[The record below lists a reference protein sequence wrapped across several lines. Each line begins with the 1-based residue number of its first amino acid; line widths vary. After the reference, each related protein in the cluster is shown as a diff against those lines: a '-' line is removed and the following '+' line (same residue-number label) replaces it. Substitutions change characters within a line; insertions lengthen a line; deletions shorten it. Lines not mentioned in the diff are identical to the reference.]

1 VRDLTKAWLLSYDSP
16 NTRDAYRREI
26 ERWFGFC
33 AEIGLDPLQ
42 AQKSHGNVYR
52 QWLELQA
59 GKPIPPKTMNL
70 RISAVS
76 SWYDYL
82 FDEDVID
89 ANRFKGTRRPKVNRQ
104 RSETVGLARAEAR
117 DVLYAADHD
126 HGRERLRTAALIR
139 LLMETGVRVTEAL
152 TARLPDLGHERG
164 HRTLRI
170 VGKGDKPKTR
180 KIPPTAAHAIDVY
193 LTHRAE
199 RAGTTVKELTGPL
212 FVSASGRRLDRK
224 DVYDLVERIGRQAGI
239 AGLHPHQL
247 RRTFATLAEEA
258 GVSVRKIQEVL
269 DHVNSSTTDT
279 YVTTARRLED
289 DPSDLVAAAIE

>member
-1 VRDLTKAWLLSYDSP
+1 MTVELTPPAGDDLACPLGQVRDLSKAWLLSYDSP

-33 AEIGLDPLQ
+33 AEIGLDPSQ
-42 AQKSHGNVYR
+42 ARKSHGNVYR

-59 GKPIPPKTMNL
+59 GKPIPPKTMSL

-104 RSETVGLARAEAR
+104 RAETAGLARAEAR

-139 LLMETGVRVTEAL
+139 LLMQTGVRVTEAL
-152 TARLPDLGHERG
+152 ATRLSDLGHERG

-170 VGKGDKPKTR
+170 VGKGAQPKTR
-180 KIPPTAAHAIDVY
+180 KI
-193 LTHRAE
+193 
-199 RAGTTVKELTGPL
+199 
-212 FVSASGRRLDRK
+212 
-224 DVYDLVERIGRQAGI
+224 Q
-239 AGLHPHQL
+239 
-247 RRTFATLAEEA
+247 EA
-258 GVSVRKIQEVL
+258 L
-269 DHVNSSTTDT
+269 DHVSSSTTDR
-279 YVTTARRLED
+279 YVTLARRLEE

>member
-1 VRDLTKAWLLSYDSP
+1 MTVELAPHAGDDLAYPLGHARDLTKAWLLSYDSL

-42 AQKSHGNVYR
+42 ARKSHGDVYKR
-52 QWLELQA
+52 WLELQA
-59 GKPIPPKTMNL
+59 GKPVPPKTMNL

-104 RSETVGLARAEAR
+104 RTETEGLARAEAR
-117 DVLYAADHD
+117 AVLYAADHD

-152 TARLPDLGHERG
+152 AARLPDLGHESG

-170 VGKGDKPKTR
+170 VGKGDRPKTR
-180 KIPPTAAHAIDVY
+180 KIPPAAAHALDAY

-199 RAGTTVKELTGPL
+199 RAGITVQELTGPL
-212 FVSASGRRLDRK
+212 FVSSSGRRLDRK

-239 AGLHPHQL
+239 AGLHPHRL
-247 RRTFATLAEEA
+247 RRTFATFAEEA
-258 GVSVRKIQEVL
+258 DVIGSI
-269 DHVNSSTTDT
+269 
-279 YVTTARRLED
+279 
-289 DPSDLVAAAIE
+289 